1 MIGMIKDHGAQEAKP
16 VSAEDVK
23 RIEDAIAA
31 FNPEAK
37 EKLAAKAS
45 K

>member
-1 MIGMIKDHGAQEAKP
+1 MIDMIKDHGTQEAKP

-31 FNPEAK
+31 FSQETK
-37 EKLAAKAS
+37 EKLAAKAT